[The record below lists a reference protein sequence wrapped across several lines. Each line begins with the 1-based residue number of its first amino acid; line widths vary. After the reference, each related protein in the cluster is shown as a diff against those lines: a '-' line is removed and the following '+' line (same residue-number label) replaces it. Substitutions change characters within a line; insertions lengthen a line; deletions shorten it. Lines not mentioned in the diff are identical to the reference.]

1 VQAAP
6 VHIEHLAYRPTFSAI
21 TSILHRQTQ
30 GKMDSSRAF
39 RRQVTSNNDGDFNDG
54 YWWYSS
60 TAYAIKWAI
69 IAAILVAFL
78 VFFVAGYLHARRRM
92 RKGQPPLAYH
102 RWLVPRRQRMAFA
115 QQYPQYAQ
123 QVGYYRATPTYH
135 PYPQGQA
142 YHMGAYGPPPPA
154 YHEPDYVPAYTPQ
167 GPNKVDPDQNRQYA
181 PPAGPPPGEPSQ
193 PARVANLQGR

>member
-1 VQAAP
+1 
-6 VHIEHLAYRPTFSAI
+6 
-21 TSILHRQTQ
+21 
-30 GKMDSSRAF
+30 MDSSRVF
-39 RRQVTSNNDGDFNDG
+39 RRQITTTNNNDNNDNNNDFNNG

-78 VFFVAGYLHARRRM
+78 VFFVAGYWHARRRM
-92 RKGQPPLAYH
+92 RKGLPPLAYH

-135 PYPQGQA
+135 PYAQGQA
-142 YHMGAYGPPPPA
+142 YHMGAYGPPPPGKSPSMVNKETMARKADQRIIA

-167 GPNKVDPDQNRQYA
+167 GPNKVDPDQSRQYA

-193 PARVANLQGR
+193 PARVANMQGR